1 MKWMMVTL
9 VPQKGKESIA
19 QEIIERIKSQITP
32 KGIEVVSGRGRT
44 EHYHILCKE
53 NEWDNLRTEKW
64 PGIIKINAI
73 TEFQANFVKQSHG
86 SYFSVTNDLQQGGH
100 ISTSM

>member
-44 EHYHILCKE
+44 EHYHM
-53 NEWDNLRTEKW
+53 
-64 PGIIKINAI
+64 
-73 TEFQANFVKQSHG
+73 QAVQA
-86 SYFSVTNDLQQGGH
+86 
-100 ISTSM
+100 